1 MAGSARRTST
11 SKNRGSTLTEIL
23 VAVVVLTIGMVVVAG
38 MLNNSISSL
47 TNSLQRQRAALLSA
61 DLAELVAAIP
71 ADTTWSTHTPADY
84 GCNTVACTPTELL
97 AHTLHHWQR
106 RVALR
111 LPNGRGNLQFVD
123 DDGLAAAAIR
133 LEWHSRGGSQANF
146 VTLIPVTTPT
156 EPL

>member
-1 MAGSARRTST
+1 MAGTALRTST

-23 VAVVVLTIGMVVVAG
+23 VALVVLTIGMVTVAG

-47 TNSLQRQRAALLSA
+47 TDSLHRQRAALLSA

-71 ADTTWSTHTPADY
+71 ADATWSTHTPADY
-84 GCNTVACTPTELL
+84 GCNIVACTPAELL

-111 LPNGRGNLQFVD
+111 LPNGYGNIEFVD
-123 DDGLAAAAIR
+123 EDGLAAAAIR
-133 LEWHSRGGSQANF
+133 LEWHSRGGTQANF
-146 VTLIPVTTPT
+146 VALIPVTTPA